1 MREGHLLGGRVRYDQ
16 PDNLYRTGIE
26 PVMLAAAVPARPGTR
41 VLELGTGAGAG
52 LLCLA
57 ARVPGVGGVGVEL
70 QAELVVLARR
80 NIAANGLETSLSVIE
95 GDLAAAIPALPFDH
109 AFANPPWHAAAGTAS
124 PVGGRDLARR
134 AGTGLLAT
142 WTRAMAERLRH
153 RGTLTL
159 ILPAASLPSGMA
171 ALAAGGCGSV
181 SLFPLWPKPEREA
194 RIILLQATKG
204 GKGPC
209 RVQRGLV
216 LHRPEGGFTPEA
228 EAILWTGAALELDR

>member
-1 MREGHLLGGRVRYDQ
+1 
-16 PDNLYRTGIE
+16 
-26 PVMLAAAVPARPGTR
+26 
-41 VLELGTGAGAG
+41 
-52 LLCLA
+52 
-57 ARVPGVGGVGVEL
+57 
-70 QAELVVLARR
+70 
-80 NIAANGLETSLSVIE
+80 
-95 GDLAAAIPALPFDH
+95 
-109 AFANPPWHAAAGTAS
+109 
-124 PVGGRDLARR
+124 
-134 AGTGLLAT
+134 
-142 WTRAMAERLRH
+142 MAERLRH